1 MISYSAKILTGQ
13 PLRLAI
19 TVAGISLCIVLML
32 FLLAAYHGVADG
44 SVDYIR
50 KNRSD
55 LWVLS
60 SNAWNILRG
69 SSILLTADAAR
80 IEGIN
85 GVKSVSS
92 VLFLLT
98 GIRKDGQQAT
108 VYLAGFDPE
117 ADLGGPPDIV
127 QGRTVNGDD
136 EIVLDRDFA
145 RKFNLSLG
153 ESVRVRDTLLEI
165 VGISDGTNALVI
177 QYAFVTLRRAQQLI
191 GYPGMATCFLVRT
204 EPGANI
210 RAISEGIKKKVG
222 GVEVYDHETFLKNN
236 IRELQVGFLPF
247 IYTVAAIGVVV
258 LTAILSLLLSVN
270 ILERR
275 KDFAVFKTL
284 GSPRGFVSGMVI
296 SQSAL
301 ISLAGCLAAI
311 TLYFPLVNF
320 IERVTPEISTRTSI
334 WQMSAV
340 VAVVLAMSVVS
351 SLISMQ
357 RLRGIYALEAFS

>member
-1 MISYSAKILTGQ
+1 MFSYSAKILTGQ

-50 KNRSD
+50 QNRSD

-69 SSILLTADAAR
+69 SSILFTADIYD
-80 IEGIN
+80 IEHIQ

-92 VLFLLT
+92 VLLLLT
-98 GIRKDGQQAT
+98 GIRKGDQQAT

-117 ADLGGPPDIV
+117 ADLGGPPYIV
-127 QGRTVNGDD
+127 QGRSVENDN

-145 RKFNLSLG
+145 RKFHLSLG
-153 ESVRVRDTLLEI
+153 ESVRVRDTDLEI
-165 VGISDGTNALVI
+165 IGISEGTNALVI
-177 QYAFVTLRRAQQLI
+177 QYAFVTLSRAQQLI

-204 EPGANI
+204 DTGADL
-210 RAISEGIKKKVG
+210 RAISEGIRSKLR
-222 GVEVYDHETFLKNN
+222 GVQVYDHEVFLKNN

-270 ILERR
+270 ILEKR

-284 GSPRGFVSGMVI
+284 GSPKGFVSGMVI
-296 SQSAL
+296 SQSVI

-311 TLYFPLVNF
+311 ILYFPLVNF
-320 IERVTPEISTRTSI
+320 IERVTPELSTKTSVLQI
-334 WQMSAV
+334 FSV